1 MDEGLAAAA
10 RRFADRRRAVEA
22 LAAADESFR
31 ELCADFAEAQ
41 AALRRWRASASA
53 SAARERRCAEYE
65 ELVEG
70 LAHEIATYLDAAE
83 TGSPDVATP

>member
-10 RRFADRRRAVEA
+10 RRFPDRRSAVEA
-22 LAAADESFR
+22 LAADESFR

-53 SAARERRCAEYE
+53 ARERRCAEYE
-65 ELVEG
+65 ELIDS
-70 LAHEIATYLDAAE
+70 LADEIATYLDAA
-83 TGSPDVATP
+83 GAGPFDATQP

>member
-41 AALRRWRASASA
+41 AALQRWRASA

-70 LAHEIATYLDAAE
+70 LADEIATCLDAVRAS
-83 TGSPDVATP
+83 SPDAAQP